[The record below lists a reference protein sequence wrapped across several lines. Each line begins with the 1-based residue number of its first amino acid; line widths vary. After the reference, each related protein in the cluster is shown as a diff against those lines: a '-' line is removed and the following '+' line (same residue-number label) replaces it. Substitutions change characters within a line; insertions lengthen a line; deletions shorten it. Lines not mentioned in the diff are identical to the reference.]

1 LETQKEMAF
10 SELQS
15 SLEKLGNRIDAQ
27 NDRIY
32 VQLDAINSK
41 STILIVVV
49 AIIGAALTIVLSI

>member
-1 LETQKEMAF
+1 METQKEMAF

>member
-1 LETQKEMAF
+1 MAS

-15 SLEKLGNRIDAQ
+15 SLEKLGSRIDAQ

-41 STILIVVV
+41 YTILIVVV